1 MRNWDR
7 ITKKEREWI
16 RKTRIQKRKMAKELL
31 IERDGFSGP
40 EAVSWLRSNKVI
52 RIIPAR

>member
-1 MRNWDR
+1 MRTWDR